1 MVMRIRLTVGELFR
15 KTKSALESGG
25 VEFAR
30 FEAEQ
35 LLQSGGIGKTQL
47 ITEPNADV
55 SENISA
61 EISEKIN
68 RRLSGEPLQYI
79 IGEWEF
85 YGLPF
90 KVGEGVLIPRQDTE
104 TLVEVARRFLEK
116 RSSRKT
122 LDLCAG
128 SGCIG
133 ISLAKLCGCRVKSY
147 ELSGQAFAYLERN
160 IALNGVN
167 GLVTAVRADVLSEE
181 TAAGEEFDIIAANPP
196 YLTEKDM
203 HELQTEVT
211 HEPQMALFGGADGLD
226 FYRGILPLWTKRLR
240 AGGIIAAEIGMGQ
253 ERDVM
258 RIFSENGI
266 TPDCAKDACGI
277 YRVVYG
283 IKEN

>member
-1 MVMRIRLTVGELFR
+1 MMRIRLTVGELFR

-133 ISLAKLCGCRVKSY
+133 ISLAKT
-147 ELSGQAFAYLERN
+147 EN
-160 IALNGVN
+160 
-167 GLVTAVRADVLSEE
+167 ADVVCVEKSPNAFVYLNDNIKLNNVSVKAVLGDVLDEE
-181 TAAGEEFDIIAANPP
+181 TVDGEFDLIVSNPP
-196 YLTEKDM
+196 YLTESDM
-203 HELQTEVT
+203 NELQKEVRA
-211 HEPQMALFGGADGLD
+211 EPKMALYGGADGLD
-226 FYRGILPLWTKRLR
+226 FYRRIVADYVKKLKI
-240 AGGIIAAEIGMGQ
+240 GGMIAVEIGLGQ
-253 ERDVM
+253 ENSVSD
-258 RIFSENGI
+258 IFRGNGLQ
-266 TPDCAKDACGI
+266 PRLEKDLCGV
-277 YRVVYG
+277 YRVVYS
-283 IKEN
+283 IK